1 MNFKVLT
8 KKSLSKVKRKKSS
21 LIFLYNVK
29 MQKIIMSSFKK
40 FFDQSAGNLHDN
52 NSICLSVKTNVRIKK
67 ILAKKLIL

>member
-1 MNFKVLT
+1 
-8 KKSLSKVKRKKSS
+8 
-21 LIFLYNVK
+21 

-67 ILAKKLIL
+67 ILAKKLILQVRKEQFKTDFFIATHF